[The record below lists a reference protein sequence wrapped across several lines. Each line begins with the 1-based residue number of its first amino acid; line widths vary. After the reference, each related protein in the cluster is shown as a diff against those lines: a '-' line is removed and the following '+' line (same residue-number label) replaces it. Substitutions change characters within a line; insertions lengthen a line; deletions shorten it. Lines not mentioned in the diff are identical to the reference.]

1 MTADQTV
8 EGQSVDE
15 EIRIADNPA
24 ERRYEAHVGDRLA
37 GFAEYRAVPGRVVFV
52 HTQVLPEFEGRGV
65 GSRLAAGALDDV
77 RARGLG
83 MTPKCPFI
91 AAYVRRHPQYADLV
105 REAPARQVR
114 RVSAEAPGEPPAEDR
129 R

>member
-1 MTADQTV
+1 M
-8 EGQSVDE
+8 EGHSMDE

-37 GFAEYRAVPGRVVFV
+37 GFAEYRAVPGRIVFI
-52 HTQVLPEFEGRGV
+52 HTEVLPEFEGHGV

-91 AAYVRRHPQYADLV
+91 AAYVRRHPQYADLI
-105 REAPARQVR
+105 RESPARQDR
-114 RVSAEAPGEPPAEDR
+114 PMATEAAREPAAEEHGRANG
-129 R
+129 